1 LLTVAFSTIFHHGE
15 QSVQVTLQTHTRLER
30 AKMIELM
37 VQPAAFRDRSVSPEP
52 LDLSVGPRR
61 RSSSDVSRRHSDS
74 AASDEFSDD
83 SSSVAN
89 SQVGKRHKRK
99 GCNPYKKSLMKRYC
113 EFLIFFLL
121 SC

>member
-1 LLTVAFSTIFHHGE
+1 
-15 QSVQVTLQTHTRLER
+15 
-30 AKMIELM
+30 MIELM

-113 EFLIFFLL
+113 EFLIFCFVLLTRIVHTFAPRGKFL
-121 SC
+121 SSF